1 MKKYWHAFYVSDYKG
16 GELHSIVNV
25 TNVNKILDFIVS
37 DWQIG
42 DAFDEVEN
50 LEELTDDDLY
60 DIYCS
65 NISNNAYALDSQ
77 SAPDIYSTSEDGKL
91 VKDFPSGK
99 EIIQYMHEQLKAY
112 KKWKSGQ

>member
-16 GELHSIVNV
+16 GELCSRVN
-25 TNVNKILDFIVS
+25 TDIEGILNFIVY
-37 DWQIG
+37 DWKIT

-50 LEELTDDDLY
+50 LDELTEDDLY

-65 NISNNAYALDSQ
+65 NISNNAYAFDTC
-77 SAPDIYSTSEDGKL
+77 SAPEIYSTSESGKL
-91 VKDFPSGK
+91 TEDFPPK
-99 EIIQYMHEQLKAY
+99 EEVVKYMYKQLKSY